1 MANEN
6 MIKFLRGNVADLPQT
21 ATAGALYFT
30 KDEGVYLGLENGSY
44 HRYGDFITVA
54 DVNALPDSGAHATCM
69 YYCTKENILARYD
82 SAKGW
87 IQINKQPTAEEMK
100 TLLGLGSLAYLS
112 EVTEDNLDSAL
123 KEKVNT
129 AAEGNHAHLNKDV
142 LDDITSDDITNWND
156 AVSKE
161 HEHTFVE
168 SELNKI
174 ADGDVEKWNTAEA
187 KAHEHANINTLN
199 NINEDKVDAWD
210 IAATTSASNT
220 LAINAINDESTGI
233 LKQAKAYSDGLANNY
248 ATKAYVGDIPNGED
262 GNPMAASV
270 IAYINKKTDGIATSG
285 NLEALGNRVPTAEGE
300 IDARQEASAKHVEKE
315 EGKSLIANTEIE
327 RLAGMSDGANKVEAS
342 ATNGKIKIDGVET
355 TVYAH
360 PDKHTIA
367 EVDGLETALASKVA
381 SVAAGDASVTIGG
394 TATAP
399 TVAAKISSAEGNA
412 LTLAEDGLKV
422 IIPESTKVEASE
434 TNGNIKVDGEEVT
447 VYEHP
452 EKHAIAEV
460 DGLQDALNAI
470 NDEETGV
477 LAQAKAYVDT
487 EDKFVTD
494 ILTVDKFGGIAA
506 GSDLNGMTT
515 HEILNQLLYPYIAFT
530 INSSS
535 RSAAAATLEN
545 GATQT
550 LSSAS
555 ISITKK
561 SKPITSVKLLNGST
575 VLGEKTGDDVAAG
588 GTIKFEGL
596 GITVSKDN
604 NPNLKFTVTDGTT
617 STDKNVGA
625 STFVYPYYTGEC
637 AADATIDETLIEGL
651 TKKVESKGNKT
662 VTHSC
667 ENGRM
672 VIAYPKAHGV
682 LKSILD
688 PNNFET
694 IGDYTRSEVSVTGLD
709 GTTQTYYVYASGAAT
724 VSGFKVQ
731 YKY

>member
-30 KDEGVYLGLENGSY
+30 KDEGVYLGLEDGSY

-54 DVNALPDSGAHATCM
+54 DVNALPASGAHATCM

-82 SAKGW
+82 SEKGW

-100 TLLGLGSLAYLS
+100 TLLGLGSAAY
-112 EVTEDNLDSAL
+112 TDS
-123 KEKVNT
+123 T
-129 AAEGNHAHLNKDV
+129 DYDAAGAA
-142 LDDITSDDITNWND
+142 D
-156 AVSKE
+156 AVRE
-161 HEHTFVE
+161 
-168 SELNKI
+168 
-174 ADGDVEKWNTAEA
+174 
-187 KAHEHANINTLN
+187 
-199 NINEDKVDAWD
+199 
-210 IAATTSASNT
+210 
-220 LAINAINDESTGI
+220 
-233 LKQAKAYSDGLANNY
+233 
-248 ATKAYVGDIPNGED
+248 YVGDIPNGED

-285 NLEALGNRVPTAEGE
+285 NLEALGNRVTTAEGE
-300 IDARQEASAKHVEKE
+300 IDALQEASAKHVEKE
-315 EGKSLIANTEIE
+315 EGKSLILDTEIT

-342 ATNGKIKIDGVET
+342 ETNGKIKIDGEEV
-355 TVYAH
+355 TVYTH

-367 EVDGLETALASKVA
+367 EVDGLETALAGKQDVIPENTYDAYGS
-381 SVAAGDASVTIGG
+381 AAQ
-394 TATAP
+394 
-399 TVAAKISSAEGNA
+399 A
-412 LTLAEDGLKV
+412 LTD
-422 IIPESTKVEASE
+422 
-434 TNGNIKVDGEEVT
+434 
-447 VYEHP
+447 
-452 EKHAIAEV
+452 
-460 DGLQDALNAI
+460 
-470 NDEETGV
+470 
-477 LAQAKAYVDT
+477 AKAYVDE

-535 RSAAAATLEN
+535 RNAAVATLEN
-545 GATQT
+545 GASQT
-550 LSSAS
+550 LNSAT
-555 ISITKK
+555 ISVTKK
-561 SKPITSVKLLNGST
+561 SKPITSIKLLNGST
-575 VLGEKTGDDVAAG
+575 VLEEKTGDAVAAG
-588 GTIKFEGL
+588 GTITFSNL
-596 GITVSKDN
+596 GITVTKDN